1 MNEIELIE
9 LEKRPEFRANVKAA
23 LLYWGNYWR
32 VESPEEVAALSEKA
46 RVLRKAMI
54 KFIFD
59 DADRATDAVAS
70 MVIADA
76 TIKAQT
82 CYHAVTYEKV
92 KTVVDSLLGK
102 DVSWFVP
109 EGYVILVKQEEAAA
123 NAAGNEGESGG

>member
-1 MNEIELIE
+1 MNEVELGE
-9 LEKRPEFRANVKAA
+9 LEQRPEFRANVKAA
-23 LLYWGNYWR
+23 LRHWGNYWR

-46 RVLRKAMI
+46 RVLCKAMI

-59 DADRATDAVAS
+59 DPARATDTVAS

-92 KTVVDSLLGK
+92 KAVVDSLLGK

-109 EGYVILVKQEEAAA
+109 EGYVILVKQEEAGA
-123 NAAGNEGESGG
+123 NAAGNGESGG